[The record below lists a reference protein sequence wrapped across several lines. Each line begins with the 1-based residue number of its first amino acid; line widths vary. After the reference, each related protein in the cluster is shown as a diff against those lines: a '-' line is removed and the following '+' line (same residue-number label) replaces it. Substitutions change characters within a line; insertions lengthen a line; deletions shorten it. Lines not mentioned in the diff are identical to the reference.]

1 MRISPDEV
9 SISSLRDFKEINRVG
24 SPFLKSPWYQKFVMD
39 RPPGMFDMPGG
50 REHAGRRRLF
60 ARAFSKSELRR
71 AWEGVVREKVGMAI
85 SQMKSDLDAAGGN
98 GRCDVL
104 KWWTFLATD
113 VAGHLMFGEDFGMLN
128 LAVVCP
134 FLTTLEQRI

>member
-1 MRISPDEV
+1 
-9 SISSLRDFKEINRVG
+9 
-24 SPFLKSPWYQKFVMD
+24 
-39 RPPGMFDMPGG
+39 MFDMPGG